1 MEITKYG
8 VTLRCLTEDKIEMVR
23 NWRNDPK
30 IVQHMEYKDY
40 ITPEMQKTWF
50 DKIDNKNNLFFIIE
64 FQNKEIGVINIK
76 DIDYEAGE
84 GEAGIYIYDDESLK
98 TDVSF
103 RAIICLYDYFF
114 ETIRMTKILAHIMS
128 SNLVSIYFNKLIGYK
143 KEPNQDNI
151 NNRLYTLTYENYQK
165 YRLKIIKSL
174 NI

>member
-8 VTLRCLTEDKIEMVR
+8 VTLRRLTEDKIEMVR

-30 IVQHMEYKDY
+30 ISQYMEYKEY
-40 ITPEMQKTWF
+40 ITPEMQKKWF
-50 DKIDNKNNLFFIIE
+50 KKIDNKNNLFYIIV

-76 DIDYEAGE
+76 EIDYLAGC
-84 GEAGIYIYDDESLK
+84 GEAGIYIYDDDSIK

-114 ETIRMTKILAHIMS
+114 EILKLNKIFAHIMNT
-128 SNLVSIYFNKLIGYK
+128 NLVSIYFNKIIGYK
-143 KEPNQDNI
+143 KEPNQENI
-151 NNRLYTLTYENYQK
+151 TNQLYTLSYENYLK
-165 YRLKIIKSL
+165 YKTKIINSF